1 MEKAVEYRTPV
12 HLCFMDLTKAY
23 DSVDHAAVV
32 AILRSYMEYLNS

>member
-12 HLCFMDLTKAY
+12 HLCFIDLTKAY

-32 AILRSYMEYLNS
+32 AILR